1 MKDDFKIV
9 YLKGVDKVIN
19 VVSCNFLFDWVLC
32 YWDYGLKIVLIS
44 LVWWLYMGKWRFYVN
59 V

>member
-44 LVWWLYMGKWRFYVN
+44 LV
-59 V
+59 